1 LWSTIAPA
9 TDGMPSETFL
19 RKGVTYSVAT
29 KEVVDCLFC
38 RIING
43 KEPANFVNPLQP
55 NPNLVAFRTI
65 NPATSTHL
73 LITPRKHIANVA
85 SLTKA
90 EVPLL
95 QEMKTF
101 GLSLLSPEQR
111 ERKPLLVFHCPPW
124 NSIDHLHLHVIADPS
139 RMSFFNAFFKYQP
152 LTLWCT
158 DVDSLINKL
167 QQGSG
172 GGP

>member
-1 LWSTIAPA
+1 
-9 TDGMPSETFL
+9 MPSETFL
-19 RKGVTYSVAT
+19 RKGVTYSVVT

-43 KEPANFVNPLQP
+43 KEPASFISPPLA

-73 LITPRKHIANVA
+73 LITPRRHIQNVA

-101 GLSLLSPEQR
+101 GLSLLTPEQR
-111 ERKPLLVFHCPPW
+111 EKQPLLLFHCPPW
-124 NSIDHLHLHVIADPS
+124 NSIDHLHLHVIAEPS
-139 RMSFFNAFFKYQP
+139 RMSFFNAFFKYAP
-152 LTLWCT
+152 GTLWCA
-158 DVDSLINKL
+158 DVDVLINKL